1 MLACVNCSGLS
12 QTWHLQYL
20 RVKINNGCFR
30 LFYSAMVHAGTLI
43 KEELRRQERSV
54 ARVRK
59 LCCERT
65 NVYSIFKRKSI
76 DTALLL
82 RISCILHHNFFQ
94 YYCEE
99 LPDGRDFS
107 STKP

>member
-1 MLACVNCSGLS
+1 
-12 QTWHLQYL
+12 
-20 RVKINNGCFR
+20 
-30 LFYSAMVHAGTLI
+30 MVHIGTLI

-54 ARVRK
+54 AWFARK

-65 NVYSIFKRKSI
+65 NVYSIFKRESI

-99 LPDGRDFS
+99 LPDDSPEKQEKAG
-107 STKP
+107 TKTP

>member
-1 MLACVNCSGLS
+1 
-12 QTWHLQYL
+12 
-20 RVKINNGCFR
+20 
-30 LFYSAMVHAGTLI
+30 MVHAGTLI

-82 RISCILHHNFFQ
+82 RHNF
-94 YYCEE
+94 
-99 LPDGRDFS
+99 
-107 STKP
+107 